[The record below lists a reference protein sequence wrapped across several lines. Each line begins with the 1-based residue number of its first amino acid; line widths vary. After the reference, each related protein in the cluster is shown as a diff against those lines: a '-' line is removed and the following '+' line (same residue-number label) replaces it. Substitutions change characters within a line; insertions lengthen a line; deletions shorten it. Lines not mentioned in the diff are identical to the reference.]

1 MSTLVIVD
9 WVFAIVRLFA
19 SFFTGDYY
27 VSIVAAIAAAVGIL
41 SYLALVYLSKHIEPL
56 LLRLLEHLMKI
67 GTGML
72 IIGLACGI
80 TLSCNQLLIESRDKV
95 VQAPTLLREYFGAED
110 MKTLVDDTVRALVEE
125 MIGFFDFNSNPV
137 AGINDLS
144 TPRLVVRTVV
154 LALSLPLRFAF
165 QMMQILAPISPR
177 V

>member
-1 MSTLVIVD
+1 
-9 WVFAIVRLFA
+9 
-19 SFFTGDYY
+19 
-27 VSIVAAIAAAVGIL
+27 
-41 SYLALVYLSKHIEPL
+41 
-56 LLRLLEHLMKI
+56 
-67 GTGML
+67 
-72 IIGLACGI
+72 
-80 TLSCNQLLIESRDKV
+80 
-95 VQAPTLLREYFGAED
+95 
-110 MKTLVDDTVRALVEE
+110 VRALVEE